1 MSLPAEFSRQGE
13 TCVFKDGGLLTSF
26 SEYLGFLSLWV
37 PRGYCHLLTEN
48 VFLTNVRR
56 QIVAIGF
63 PQEQTTKKPPLLL
76 DPIPFSSPE
85 LTIR

>member
-1 MSLPAEFSRQGE
+1 M
-13 TCVFKDGGLLTSF
+13 TSF
-26 SEYLGFLSLWV
+26 LEYLGFLSLWV
-37 PRGYCHLLTEN
+37 PRGQCHLLAEN
-48 VFLTNVRR
+48 VFLANVRR

-63 PQEQTTKKPPLLL
+63 PKEQTTKKPPLLL